1 MDLVLLMKRTS
12 DNQQE
17 ELELR
22 EDDCTLE
29 EGMHV
34 PVVLAFQCHHN
45 RTSHK
50 YGPESE
56 HL

>member
-1 MDLVLLMKRTS
+1 MKRTS